1 MYKIKRINNKN
12 HESFCIGMDSEQ
24 VFYILNDHLYEYH
37 TPVEEMKLMMF
48 HNKQEA
54 LAEYKTIMEI
64 LERAV
69 TVLRNEIKIAECD
82 EEEEENYENY

>member
-1 MYKIKRINNKN
+1 MYKIKRIDNQH

-24 VFYILNDHLYEYH
+24 VFFILNDHLYEYH
-37 TPVEEMKLMMF
+37 APVEQMKLMMF

-54 LAEYKTIMEI
+54 LAEYKKIIET

-69 TVLRNEIKIAECD
+69 NILRNEIKITECD
-82 EEEEENYENY
+82 EEEEDNYENY